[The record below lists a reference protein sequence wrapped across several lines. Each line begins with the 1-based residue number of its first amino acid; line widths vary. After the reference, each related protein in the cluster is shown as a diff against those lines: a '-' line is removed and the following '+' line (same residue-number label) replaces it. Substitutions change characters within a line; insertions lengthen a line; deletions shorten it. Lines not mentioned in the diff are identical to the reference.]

1 MPIPQRHKYEQH
13 RKARLRNE
21 LEHERMVEAFLA
33 DLPQIDDE
41 PADDQRDDDS
51 GELEAA

>member
-1 MPIPQRHKYEQH
+1 MPIPQRHAFEQP
-13 RKARLRNE
+13 RKARAARE
-21 LEHERMVEAFLA
+21 LEREREVEAFLA